1 MLSRRE
7 IRLRCEG
14 HESIDPAGGRLTYH
28 WSQLPGNPFPA
39 SFSDND
45 SESAFAVQATLTD
58 LGVYQFVLEVENEAG
73 LRSLPDTVTVRVLE
87 GSFSLPGGALME
99 FVWDSCGYVLD
110 GIAELGGGWSVG

>member
-1 MLSRRE
+1 M
-7 IRLRCEG
+7 
-14 HESIDPAGGRLTYH
+14 ESIDPAGGRLTYH

-73 LRSLPDTVTVRVLE
+73 LRSLPDTVTVRVITFPVATASVE
-87 GSFSLPGGALME
+87 PGVVAPGDQVTLR
-99 FVWDSCGYVLD
+99 GT
-110 GIAELGGGWSVG
+110 